1 MKSLSLIIANVLSQ
15 VKQIVDSLPNM
26 AEKTY
31 VDQNIAPLAKKSVC
45 RSKNIR
51 FARKGIC

>member
-15 VKQIVDSLPNM
+15 VKQIVGSLPNM

-31 VDQNIAPLAKKSVC
+31 VDQNIAPLAKK
-45 RSKNIR
+45 RM
-51 FARKGIC
+51 